1 VQAVRQALALPD
13 RIPMITVDARDRHS
27 AKAALIAVTE
37 YALSSLTPL
46 RG

>member
-1 VQAVRQALALPD
+1 LPD
-13 RIPMITVDARDRHS
+13 RIPVIAVDARDRHS

-37 YALSSLTPL
+37 YALNSLTPL

>member
-1 VQAVRQALALPD
+1 MRKALALRD
-13 RIPMITVDARDRHS
+13 SIPVITVDARDRHS

-37 YALSSLTPL
+37 YALNSLTPL

>member
-1 VQAVRQALALPD
+1 MRSARRWRCASDVP
-13 RIPMITVDARDRHS
+13 IITVDARDRHS

-37 YALSSLTPL
+37 YALNSLTPA